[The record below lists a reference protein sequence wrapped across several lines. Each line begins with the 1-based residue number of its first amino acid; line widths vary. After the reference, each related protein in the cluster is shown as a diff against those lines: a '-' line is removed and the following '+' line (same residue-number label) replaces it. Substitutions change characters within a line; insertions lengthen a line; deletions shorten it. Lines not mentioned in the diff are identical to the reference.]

1 MSQIDWTNSYVEM
14 DDEQLTVEL
23 DKYTKRGFKYIPFS
37 RFTLN
42 SSRVVTPSG
51 NILTTSDIEKILS
64 EKLVVGDKEQLET
77 LDAIEFFK
85 ISEVFEG
92 ED

>member
-1 MSQIDWTNSYVEM
+1 MGQIDWTNSYIKM
-14 DDEQLTVEL
+14 DNKQLTVEL
-23 DKYTKRGFKYIPFS
+23 DKYTKRGFKYIPFN

-64 EKLVVGDKEQLET
+64 EKLVVGDKKQIEA

-85 ISEVFEG
+85 ISEVFGG